1 MAIIG
6 FDKDAI
12 IDYAPEYGGNR
23 DSENPCVVRLR
34 FVPYSKVQLYSRLI
48 ALKNK
53 DAKNDATKAIEA
65 AQTIQKKQFVE
76 SVESVSGYFVAGR
89 EVTDAAEFYETADT
103 DLILE
108 IIRAMESSARL
119 TEGQRKNS

>member
-6 FDKDAI
+6 FDKDALV
-12 IDYAPEYGGNR
+12 DYVPEYGGNR
-23 DSENPCVVRLR
+23 DSDDPCVVRLR
-34 FVPYSKVQLYSRLI
+34 FVSYSRVQHYSRLI

-53 DAKNDATKAIEA
+53 DTRSDTMKAIEA
-65 AQTIQKKQFVE
+65 AQAVQKKQFVE
-76 SVESVSGYFVAGR
+76 NVESISGYFVNGR
-89 EVTDAAEFYETADT
+89 EVTDPAEFYESADT

-108 IIRAMESSARL
+108 IIKAMESSARL

>member
-6 FDKDAI
+6 FDKDAL

-34 FVPYSKVQLYSRLI
+34 FVPYSKVQQYSRLI

-53 DAKNDATKAIEA
+53 DAKHDATKAIEA
-65 AQTIQKKQFVE
+65 AQVIQKKQFCE
-76 SVESVSGYFVAGR
+76 SVESVSGYFVNGC
-89 EVTDAAEFYETADT
+89 EVTDPAEFYETADT
-103 DLILE
+103 DLILD